1 MTKVARPVWRFEEDI
16 WVILYL
22 INKNGIPFYTF
33 SFFIN
38 PTNVVHYKIVSL
50 RNLSSIFGS
59 LGIISALSVYNN
71 THYCFKHQIKSRANA
86 PKDLNTKLGLSQ
98 VNNNWPRSNF
108 FSEITFKALMV
119 LLDLLCKVVP
129 GQ

>member
-1 MTKVARPVWRFEEDI
+1 MWRFQEDI

-22 INKNGIPFYTF
+22 INKNGNLFYTF
-33 SFFIN
+33 SLFIN
-38 PTNVVHYKIVSL
+38 PTNVINYKIVL
-50 RNLSSIFGS
+50 FRNLSGIFGS
-59 LGIISALSVYNN
+59 PRTISAFSVYNN

-86 PKDLNTKLGLSQ
+86 LKDLNTKLGLSP
-98 VNNNWPRSNF
+98 VNNNWPRSNL